1 METKEKKAT
10 TATETA
16 TMEPA
21 TARSNDS
28 QKLLLRT
35 LVENVYDAQSV
46 RIAMGNRLV
55 ASLRDMGVVT
65 DPAEEKPKKTR
76 GKAKT
81 SPEEEEDAKD
91 KQEKED
97 NKILV
102 KVLDEFKL
110 VSQIYADKFS
120 SKGSITKALAEVG
133 ANGVYIKT
141 ELTYNMVSSFTQ
153 MAATEQRMIDICS
166 KEVKKHPLWDAFFND
181 VRGCGPL
188 MAAVCIAYLDPYKAR
203 WPSSFWKYCGLDVI
217 VDENGSH
224 GRTNHDFVMV
234 QYINKK
240 GEPAEK
246 KSLGYNPVVK
256 TKLVGVLGSSFLRAG
271 KEGKYAKI
279 YYDYKNRIVNRPDC
293 ADLRPVVI
301 HKRSVRYAVK
311 MFLKDLWYAWRELEG
326 LPVGEDYAT
335 AKLGMRPHH
344 DPRNEPEITDEDV
357 LAAATSVGAGVP
369 A

>member
-1 METKEKKAT
+1 MENNV
-10 TATETA
+10 
-16 TMEPA
+16 TMER
-21 TARSNDS
+21 TTDS

-55 ASLRDMGVVT
+55 ASLRDMGVVAS
-65 DPAEEKPKKTR
+65 PADEKPKKTR
-76 GKAKT
+76 GKAKADAEDG
-81 SPEEEEDAKD
+81 EESDKD
-91 KQEKED
+91 KEN

-102 KVLDEFKL
+102 KVLSEFKL
-110 VSQIYADKFS
+110 VSEVYADQFD
-120 SKGSITKALAEVG
+120 SKGSITKALTAVG
-133 ANGVYIKT
+133 ANSVYIKT
-141 ELTYNMVSSFTQ
+141 ELTYNMVQSFTQ
-153 MAATEQRMIDICS
+153 MSATEQRMIDICS
-166 KEVKKHPLWDAFFND
+166 REVKKHPLWNRFFD
-181 VRGCGPL
+181 GVRGCGPL

-234 QYINKK
+234 EYINKA
-240 GEPAEK
+240 GELAEK

-279 YYDYKNRIVNRPDC
+279 YYDYKNRIMNRPDC
-293 ADLRPVVI
+293 QDLRPVVI

-311 MFLKDLWYAWRELEG
+311 MFLKDLWYEWRELEG

-335 AKLGMRPHH
+335 AKLGMRPHL
-344 DPRNEPEITDEDV
+344 DPRNQPEDVSQEDV
-357 LAAATSVGAGVP
+357 LQAALNAGSGAEIP